1 MGLRKKTREMKIDER
16 IVIPVPKS
24 LIPKGRRAKTM
35 WVKHTLMRFIYDTRN
50 RIMNET
56 GEDIFGV
63 FAMTDCIE
71 INFKGELE
79 TIPKQ
84 KQSIV
89 R

>member
-1 MGLRKKTREMKIDER
+1 MKIDER

-24 LIPKGRRAKTM
+24 VLSQGVRAKNM
-35 WVKHTLMRFIYDTRN
+35 WVRHKLMRFVFDIRN
-50 RIMNET
+50 RIMKET